1 MMLMFRRIWGDCQH
15 RSGSRGVPA
24 PGLPGRTQTHRRAG
38 IAVDIL
44 QFKCQQFRK
53 LKFYSIWS
61 KLNDARSM
69 SVGHQS
75 LIARNNIQRSYTR
88 TSSQFN
94 DHGWGWN
101 KCEGDAPHVVG
112 VGRRGVEEVQW
123 LFSILVKHRYNTSV
137 AEHDRITLSCSPVP
151 PTPGLLLCEKE
162 NIDKSELMAAPD
174 TTAESPAYYWT
185 TIWMQLGRK
194 HPDLAW
200 FLSSFD
206 AENFL
211 INWSKRKTYILPQ
224 SPSTFEAIWIIIK
237 ELAASI
243 FSLMDLKILFLHLF
257 NSHGIIHVLK
267 LQVRL
272 QFHEFIRHSRAN
284 CSRLQVHILF

>member
-151 PTPGLLLCEKE
+151 PTTGLLLCEKE

-174 TTAESPAYYWT
+174 TTAESPALYWT

-194 HPDLAW
+194 TSRPGLVFVILW
-200 FLSSFD
+200 C
-206 AENFL
+206 
-211 INWSKRKTYILPQ
+211 RK
-224 SPSTFEAIWIIIK
+224 
-237 ELAASI
+237 
-243 FSLMDLKILFLHLF
+243 LF
-257 NSHGIIHVLK
+257 NKLK
-267 LQVRL
+267 QEKNLHPTSKPQYIWSYMDYYKRTRSEHF
-272 QFHEFIRHSRAN
+272 QFNGFENPLSAFI
-284 CSRLQVHILF
+284 